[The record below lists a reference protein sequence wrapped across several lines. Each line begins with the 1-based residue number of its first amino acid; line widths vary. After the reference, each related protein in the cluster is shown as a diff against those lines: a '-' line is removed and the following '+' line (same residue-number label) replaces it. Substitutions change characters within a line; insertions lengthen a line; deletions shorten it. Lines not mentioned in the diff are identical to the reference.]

1 MEKQNLK
8 EDWYKAKNLNGRDSQ
23 LLVEL
28 STTNIESI
36 SKAIAALEALRKNL
50 NIYKECLTDS
60 INLEAESAD
69 LASKYAQDNTYQNN
83 FNLPGTVSLPQSY
96 DIDSIKKDSQRMID
110 IQKDRNKIA
119 SQSDTYLNIC
129 KAQMKVFVENWKNIN
144 YGAISW
150 KEFILSLNQNIN
162 QNY

>member
-8 EDWYKAKNLNGRDSQ
+8 EDWYKAKNLSGRDSQ

-36 SKAIAALEALRKNL
+36 SKAIAALEALKKNL

-129 KAQMKVFVENWKNIN
+129 KAQMKVFVENWKNLN

>member
-8 EDWYKAKNLNGRDSQ
+8 EDWYKAKNLNSRDSQ

-36 SKAIAALEALRKNL
+36 SKAIAALEALKKNL

-129 KAQMKVFVENWKNIN
+129 KAQMKVFVENWKNLN
-144 YGAISW
+144 YGAVSW

>member
-1 MEKQNLK
+1 MNEKLN

-23 LLVEL
+23 LLAEL
-28 STTNIESI
+28 STSNVESI
-36 SKAIAALEALRKNL
+36 SKTIAALEALKKNL
-50 NIYKECLTDS
+50 NIYKECLVDS

-69 LASKYAQDNTYQNN
+69 LASKYSKDNSFQNN
-83 FNLPGTVSLPQSY
+83 YNLPGTVSLPQSY
-96 DIDSIKKDSQRMID
+96 NIDSIKADSQRMID
-110 IQKDRNKIA
+110 IQKDRTKIA
-119 SQSDTYLNIC
+119 AQSETYLNIC
-129 KAQMKVFVENWKNIN
+129 KAQMKVFVENWKNLN

>member
-36 SKAIAALEALRKNL
+36 SKAIAALEALKKNL

-129 KAQMKVFVENWKNIN
+129 KAQMKVFVENWKNLN
-144 YGAISW
+144 YGAVSW
-150 KEFILSLNQNIN
+150 KEFIFSLNQNIN

>member
-36 SKAIAALEALRKNL
+36 SKAIAALEALKKNL

-129 KAQMKVFVENWKNIN
+129 KAQMKVFVENWKNLN
-144 YGAISW
+144 YGAVSW

>member
-8 EDWYKAKNLNGRDSQ
+8 EDWYKAKNLSGRDSQ

-36 SKAIAALEALRKNL
+36 SKAIAALEALKKNL

-129 KAQMKVFVENWKNIN
+129 KAQMKVFVENWKNLN
-144 YGAISW
+144 YGAVSW

>member
-36 SKAIAALEALRKNL
+36 SKAIAALEALKKNL

-96 DIDSIKKDSQRMID
+96 DIDSLKKDSQRMID

-129 KAQMKVFVENWKNIN
+129 KAQMKVFVENWKNLN
-144 YGAISW
+144 YGAVSW

>member
-8 EDWYKAKNLNGRDSQ
+8 EDWYKAKNLSGRDSQ

-36 SKAIAALEALRKNL
+36 SKAIAALEALKKNL

-129 KAQMKVFVENWKNIN
+129 KAQVKVFVENWKNLN
-144 YGAISW
+144 YGAVSW

>member
-36 SKAIAALEALRKNL
+36 SKAIAALEALKKNL

-144 YGAISW
+144 YGAVSW
-150 KEFILSLNQNIN
+150 KEFIFSLNQNIN

>member
-36 SKAIAALEALRKNL
+36 SKAIAALEALKKNL

-144 YGAISW
+144 YGAVSW